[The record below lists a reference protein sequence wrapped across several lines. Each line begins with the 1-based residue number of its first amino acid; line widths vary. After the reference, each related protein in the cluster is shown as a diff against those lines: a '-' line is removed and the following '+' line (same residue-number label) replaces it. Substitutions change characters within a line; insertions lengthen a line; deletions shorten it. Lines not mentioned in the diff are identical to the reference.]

1 MRVADR
7 WYKRIIRDSKCSDRK
22 NKLPITYPDQYVTT
36 HDLIYMQQEQENKCY
51 HCLVF
56 MNWLER
62 RSSKNGLTLD
72 RRNTQ
77 LPHYK
82 DNVCLACKSC
92 NSARYT
98 KEKQL
103 LKRYFNLWYH
113 KTFDIKMAEN
123 KRRCSYIV

>member
-7 WYKRIIRDSKCSDRK
+7 WYKRIIRDSKRSDRI
-22 NKLPITYPDQYVTT
+22 NNLPVTDPDRYVTSQ
-36 HDLIYMQQEQENKCY
+36 DLIDMQQQQQNKCY
-51 HCLVF
+51 HCLIF

-62 RSSKNGLTLD
+62 RSCKHGLTLD
-72 RRNTQ
+72 RRNTS

-98 KEKQL
+98 KNKQL
-103 LKRYFNLWYH
+103 LKRYFRLWYQN
-113 KTFDIKMAEN
+113 TFDIRMTEN
-123 KRRCSYIV
+123 KRRCSYIA